1 MRRVLHVLHVFH
13 VLQQKPLDENT
24 SKPWI
29 GAIDDLSVTTKRGG
43 RARKVGSRAK
53 SNSGG

>member
-1 MRRVLHVLHVFH
+1 MRRVLHVVH
-13 VLQQKPLDENT
+13 VLHQSRLDENA
-24 SKPWI
+24 SKLWI

-53 SNSGG
+53 CNSGG